1 MGKEKGYNSS
11 HVYYQAK
18 GWSKKSQEKFL
29 NDFGK
34 VFWNGMME
42 GEKMRSR
49 QKGVLKLK
57 CLSPLKMLTS
67 PLFVETFG
75 AFFLSSSSIYWGLRG
90 FDDIWGENR
99 FFRNY
104 FSIGFNILAVDAYSG
119 VELCTPTWL
128 NHDYGDGGVVDI
140 LTVDAYSE
148 MNVCTP
154 IFMGEASNL
163 CGWQIIFKKNS
174 KLRWTHTSTKL
185 NTN

>member
-49 QKGVLKLK
+49 QKGFLKLK

-75 AFFLSSSSIYWGLRG
+75 AFSLSSSSISWGLRG
-90 FDDIWGENR
+90 FDDIWGENH
-99 FFRNY
+99 FFRNC

-119 VELCTPTWL
+119 VELCTPIWL
-128 NHDYGDGGVVDI
+128 NHGYGDGGVVDI
-140 LTVDAYSE
+140 
-148 MNVCTP
+148 
-154 IFMGEASNL
+154 
-163 CGWQIIFKKNS
+163 
-174 KLRWTHTSTKL
+174 
-185 NTN
+185 